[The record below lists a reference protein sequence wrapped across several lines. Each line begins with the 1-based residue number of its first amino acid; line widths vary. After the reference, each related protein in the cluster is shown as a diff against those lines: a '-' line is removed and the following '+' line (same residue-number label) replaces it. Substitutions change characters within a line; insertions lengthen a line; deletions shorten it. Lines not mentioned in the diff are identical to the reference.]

1 MPSLRSSAALPALC
15 LLAAAAAAAPRARL
29 GDLSDCGSPGF
40 TFGTMAI
47 FPDPPLPG
55 AAASLNASGTLTA
68 AVSGG
73 NISVTVLYYGVGL
86 FAGSAS
92 TCGNTTI
99 ELPLD
104 AGQIDVWGFQ
114 NCPATANSQQT
125 INMTASASARPALA
139 SARPAHA
146 LPLLARAPLPL
157 TALPPPPLS
166 ASRTPLAR
174 AAPRRSRCRPSRRR
188 ARTRCVRERIG
199 RVRERVRESSPKR
212 IRKRA
217 RARARACSPAL
228 RAPRRRRTASGIITP
243 PHPYSRGRN
252 S

>member
-15 LLAAAAAAAPRARL
+15 LIAAAAAAAPRARL

-146 LPLLARAPLPL
+146 LPPVARAPLPL
-157 TALPPPPLS
+157 TFLPPPPLS

-174 AAPRRSRCRPSRRR
+174 AAPRRSRCQPSRRR
-188 ARTRCVRERIG
+188 ARMRCVRERIG

-212 IRKRA
+212 MRKRA

-228 RAPRRRRTASGIITP
+228 RARAAAEP
-243 PHPYSRGRN
+243 PLA
-252 S
+252 

>member
-40 TFGTMAI
+40 TFGSMAI

-139 SARPAHA
+139 SVLPARAGARSSAPSADRAAAAALCLLHAARP
-146 LPLLARAPLPL
+146 
-157 TALPPPPLS
+157 
-166 ASRTPLAR
+166 
-174 AAPRRSRCRPSRRR
+174 RR
-188 ARTRCVRERIG
+188 ASQVTLPTVTPPGPYE
-199 RVRERVRESSPKR
+199 V
-212 IRKRA
+212 RA
-217 RARARACSPAL
+217 RPEPAL
-228 RAPRRRRTASGIITP
+228 SCIARPRRRRAAQLT
-243 PHPYSRGRN
+243 
-252 S
+252 

>member
-40 TFGTMAI
+40 TFGSMAI

-125 INMTASASARPALA
+125 INMTASASARPALT
-139 SARPAHA
+139 SV
-146 LPLLARAPLPL
+146 LPARAP
-157 TALPPPPLS
+157 S
-166 ASRTPLAR
+166 ADR
-174 AAPRRSRCRPSRRR
+174 AAAAAALCLSHAARPRRASQVTLPTVTPPGPYEVR
-188 ARTRCVRERIG
+188 ARPE
-199 RVRERVRESSPKR
+199 
-212 IRKRA
+212 
-217 RARARACSPAL
+217 PAL
-228 RAPRRRRTASGIITP
+228 SCIARPRRRRAAPLT
-243 PHPYSRGRN
+243 
-252 S
+252 